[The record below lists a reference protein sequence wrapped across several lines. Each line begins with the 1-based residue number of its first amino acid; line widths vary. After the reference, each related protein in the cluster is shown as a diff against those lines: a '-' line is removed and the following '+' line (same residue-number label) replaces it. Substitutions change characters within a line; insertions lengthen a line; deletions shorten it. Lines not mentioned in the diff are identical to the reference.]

1 MPPTG
6 NSSAR
11 ILDNISALAIAQI
24 VAMAAGFFSTA
35 WVARLLGPEGYGII
49 GFGVAFTS
57 FFGLMVVLGTD
68 YHGSG
73 KSLKTP
79 IKRRR

>member
-1 MPPTG
+1 MPPTE

-35 WVARLLGPEGYGII
+35 WVARLLGPEG
-49 GFGVAFTS
+49 
-57 FFGLMVVLGTD
+57 
-68 YHGSG
+68 
-73 KSLKTP
+73 
-79 IKRRR
+79 